1 MTKRTGVFVCHC
13 GTNIAATVDVKKVKE
28 ELAKE
33 EGVVFSEDYLYMC
46 SEPGQNTVIE
56 AIKDNKL
63 DSVVVACCSPTLH
76 EKTFRDV
83 TELAGVNQFQC
94 EIANIREQCSWVH
107 KDKAV
112 GTEKAIKIT
121 RSAFKK
127 VMRNESLTP
136 LSVPVTRKVLVTGTL
151 KEVMAESGKKG
162 KKK

>member
-83 TELAGVNQFQC
+83 TELAG
-94 EIANIREQCSWVH
+94 
-107 KDKAV
+107 
-112 GTEKAIKIT
+112 
-121 RSAFKK
+121 
-127 VMRNESLTP
+127 
-136 LSVPVTRKVLVTGTL
+136 
-151 KEVMAESGKKG
+151 SGPNPDRR
-162 KKK
+162 